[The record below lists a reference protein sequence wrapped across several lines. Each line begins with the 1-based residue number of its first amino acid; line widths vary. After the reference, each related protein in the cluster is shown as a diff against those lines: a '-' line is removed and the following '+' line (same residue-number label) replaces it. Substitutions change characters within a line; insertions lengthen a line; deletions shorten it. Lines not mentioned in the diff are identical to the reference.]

1 AFMMF
6 CTMTFYPGWMSVD
19 STTQY
24 YESLTGHYN
33 SWQPVIMAWWW
44 SKLNL
49 IDSGPGIFL
58 IQNQIC
64 YWLGLYLLSITLHK
78 RIGYLSIAIL
88 IAGAAPQVILI
99 TAQIWKDVVFSSLM
113 ILSIGITFNSIENNK
128 QSITRLIILILIMA
142 LACGSKTNGIP
153 VALVIMAWW
162 FYYDKKCNSIYK
174 KVSFYIVSNVII
186 IALPVLIVSTLTVTK
201 TSPLQYI
208 QSYDLLGMSVEK
220 GDILLPEYI
229 VDKVGITKNNVKS
242 FYWPG
247 SNNLMFYNTKAGN
260 LTTENSDEIN
270 ALGKKWIYEI
280 KNNPLSYLKVRLDTF
295 NELLRVGSS
304 TPAWVVQ
311 EGSVENQ
318 WGFSFTPNKA
328 SSLYVETVKSMPYIY
343 LPWIYLLLALVST
356 ISFIFIRSSIKCI
369 GLLLGVSCF
378 IFAVPH
384 FFVSPASD
392 YRYLHF
398 SILCSLVQFV
408 ILLGF
413 IIKRMR

>member
-1 AFMMF
+1 
-6 CTMTFYPGWMSVD
+6 
-19 STTQY
+19 
-24 YESLTGHYN
+24 
-33 SWQPVIMAWWW
+33 
-44 SKLNL
+44 
-49 IDSGPGIFL
+49 
-58 IQNQIC
+58 
-64 YWLGLYLLSITLHK
+64 
-78 RIGYLSIAIL
+78 
-88 IAGAAPQVILI
+88 
-99 TAQIWKDVVFSSLM
+99 
-113 ILSIGITFNSIENNK
+113 
-128 QSITRLIILILIMA
+128 
-142 LACGSKTNGIP
+142 
-153 VALVIMAWW
+153 
-162 FYYDKKCNSIYK
+162 
-174 KVSFYIVSNVII
+174 
-186 IALPVLIVSTLTVTK
+186 
-201 TSPLQYI
+201 
-208 QSYDLLGMSVEK
+208 MSVEK

>member
-1 AFMMF
+1 
-6 CTMTFYPGWMSVD
+6 MSVD

-153 VALVIMAWW
+153 VALVIM
-162 FYYDKKCNSIYK
+162 CM
-174 KVSFYIVSNVII
+174 V
-186 IALPVLIVSTLTVTK
+186 VLL
-201 TSPLQYI
+201 
-208 QSYDLLGMSVEK
+208 
-220 GDILLPEYI
+220 
-229 VDKVGITKNNVKS
+229 
-242 FYWPG
+242 
-247 SNNLMFYNTKAGN
+247 
-260 LTTENSDEIN
+260 
-270 ALGKKWIYEI
+270 
-280 KNNPLSYLKVRLDTF
+280 
-295 NELLRVGSS
+295 
-304 TPAWVVQ
+304 
-311 EGSVENQ
+311 
-318 WGFSFTPNKA
+318 
-328 SSLYVETVKSMPYIY
+328 
-343 LPWIYLLLALVST
+343 
-356 ISFIFIRSSIKCI
+356 
-369 GLLLGVSCF
+369 
-378 IFAVPH
+378 
-384 FFVSPASD
+384 
-392 YRYLHF
+392 
-398 SILCSLVQFV
+398 
-408 ILLGF
+408 
-413 IIKRMR
+413 